1 MMLKVAMAVGLAGI
15 LFTTGSIPA
24 LRAGDSPIPV
34 RSPTDRA
41 AIQKAMEGE
50 PVFLK
55 EVQGKKVVPSTVVEY
70 TEAPE
75 GSKQEERFVRA
86 LFYRYDDG
94 KSIRALLNRTTGKL
108 VKVEVLEAYPTPPNE
123 AEEAKAK
130 ALAIAQI
137 EDVKALLEKYKEE
150 GVTIEFQAPVISDRK
165 DPRFG
170 KRLVTVYL
178 TPKAANAGAISVT
191 VNLTDG
197 TASRN

>member
-1 MMLKVAMAVGLAGI
+1 MTLKVATAVGLAGI

-24 LRAGDSPIPV
+24 LRAGDSPIPI
-34 RSPTDRA
+34 RSPTERA
-41 AIQKAMEGE
+41 AIQKALEGE

-55 EVQGKKVVPSTVVEY
+55 EVQGKRVVPSTMVEY

-75 GSKQEERFVRA
+75 GSKQEETFVRA

-94 KSIRALLNRTTGKL
+94 KSIRALWNRTTGKL
-108 VKVEVLEAYPTPPNE
+108 VKVDVLEAYPTPLNE
-123 AEEAKAK
+123 AEEARSRGI
-130 ALAIAQI
+130 AIAQI
-137 EDVKALLEKYKEE
+137 EEFKALLEKSREE
-150 GVTIEFQAPVISDRK
+150 SVTFEFQAPVISDRK

-178 TPKAANAGAISVT
+178 TPRAANAGAISAT

-197 TASRN
+197 TASKN